1 MKLSMIAALALGL
14 TLASCS
20 INQANASLIGT
31 WGQGGTKLWVFNS
44 DGTFSE
50 PEQGYSGSY
59 TSTSSTIYL
68 TYAANAAPQGT
79 TTSTYTYS
87 ISGNYLTLT
96 SSAGGYA
103 FLTKM

>member
-1 MKLSMIAALALGL
+1 MKVAMIAALALGL
-14 TLASCS
+14 SLASCS
-20 INQANASLIGT
+20 LGQANASLIGT
-31 WGQGGTKLWVFNS
+31 WGQDGTRLWVFNS

-50 PEQGYSGSY
+50 PEQGYSGTY
-59 TSTSSTIYL
+59 TSTSSTMDL
-68 TYAANAAPQGT
+68 TYTGSSVPINNTA
-79 TTSTYTYS
+79 TYAYS